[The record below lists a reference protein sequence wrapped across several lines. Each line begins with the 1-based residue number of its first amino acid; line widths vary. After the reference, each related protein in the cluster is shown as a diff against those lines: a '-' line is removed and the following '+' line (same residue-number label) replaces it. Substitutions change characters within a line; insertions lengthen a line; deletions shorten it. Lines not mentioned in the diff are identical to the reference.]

1 MEKIQKI
8 DIVSKDVIRNL
19 KERLNK
25 MIAEFGSDN
34 LLHPE
39 IIELSQLLDQYIAA
53 YTSSLANGSSNL

>member
-1 MEKIQKI
+1 
-8 DIVSKDVIRNL
+8 
-19 KERLNK
+19 